1 MIFVDS
7 QLTGSNAI
15 STVTTGT
22 LWSAAAFDV
31 NQTINAND
39 QFTQALDFL
48 MSGLDNA
55 ISQNNSAAK
64 SLGTNVAILSTRLS
78 FTKEYVDIQKEG
90 SGKLT
95 LADT

>member
-1 MIFVDS
+1 
-7 QLTGSNAI
+7 
-15 STVTTGT
+15 
-22 LWSAAAFDV
+22 
-31 NQTINAND
+31 
-39 QFTQALDFL
+39 DFL

-95 LADT
+95 LADTNEEGANLVSLQTRQQLGVQALSFAGQTEQSVLRLFG